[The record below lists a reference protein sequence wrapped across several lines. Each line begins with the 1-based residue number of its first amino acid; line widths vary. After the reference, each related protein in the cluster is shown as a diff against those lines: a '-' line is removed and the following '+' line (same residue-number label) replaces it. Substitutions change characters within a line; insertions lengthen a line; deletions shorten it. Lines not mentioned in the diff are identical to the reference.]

1 MTPQHKLK
9 IGVMGSASGPQIED
23 AHAREMAREL
33 GREIGRR
40 GHIFI
45 NGACPGLPHDALL
58 GAKEAGAFTI
68 GISPAF
74 SEYVHVNEYGSPL
87 DNEMMIYTGQG
98 FMERDIINIRSSD
111 GVVFI
116 SGGIGTL
123 NELTI
128 AYDEGRPMGV
138 LTSTG
143 GISDSVQ
150 MIIEKLRRT
159 WSLTMIRRAYSTNWK
174 WLFVHSRSRFTRMD
188 VWWTVPKAAGRHRR
202 RRRNGRDNEARKG
215 HLRCPSREPTLPSRV
230 ALQAGEAR
238 LRAFVLCG
246 GFRAGVREKLPALS
260 KS

>member
-1 MTPQHKLK
+1 
-9 IGVMGSASGPQIED
+9 
-23 AHAREMAREL
+23 MAREL

-150 MIIEKLRRT
+150 MIIEKLCLRSVPPNMVFDDDPARLLDKLEVAIRAFPLPIHEDGRVVDRPEGRR
-159 WSLTMIRRAYSTNWK
+159 
-174 WLFVHSRSRFTRMD
+174 
-188 VWWTVPKAAGRHRR
+188 
-202 RRRNGRDNEARKG
+202 EAQKKEEKRKG
-215 HLRCPSREPTLPSRV
+215 
-230 ALQAGEAR
+230 
-238 LRAFVLCG
+238 
-246 GFRAGVREKLPALS
+246 
-260 KS
+260 